1 MEIEKEKRKIE
12 FWDGSQDIWN
22 ALNKHK
28 PKKPFTK
35 YVNVSVIITYLPS
48 ESNKRFC
55 MNIIKAADE
64 IATYMQELGYI
75 KHQLRVEDVQ
85 VRKPIGDT
93 PGIAFFM
100 QEVE

>member
-35 YVNVSVIITYLPS
+35 YVNVSVTITYLPS
-48 ESNKRFC
+48 DSNKRFC
-55 MNIIKAADE
+55 MNIAKEADV
-64 IATYMQELGYI
+64 IANYLKDLGYI
-75 KHQLRVEDVQ
+75 VHPLRIEDIQ

-100 QEVE
+100 QEVD